1 MTTDPTP
8 TPPPASPTPPSTATT
23 VATTS
28 PVTPAEQTRPP
39 GKRGGKLKWVLLA
52 LLLLL
57 IVGGVVLYMN
67 LNAIVRSTVEKQSA
81 NSLGVNTDLEA
92 ANVSLLGQSV
102 SLRNFQ
108 VAQPQGFGEQAMMSL
123 GGVDVDVSVNELRQD
138 PLRVGEITIRDP
150 KLVIEMKG
158 RDFNIKKFID
168 QLPAGED
175 KPVDNQEPLKLIIND
190 LKVQGAQVVFR
201 PDVQAMSSLPGIG
214 EQLKGLKQEYVLT
227 IPDLA
232 MQNVGTGEGNQN
244 GAEVKE
250 IVTLLISELSS
261 KATQSEQ
268 LPPELRQLLS
278 LNVADITNLA
288 KQKLGEEVNKHLGR
302 VTEDLKAKLP
312 PDAAQAVEGILKDPG
327 AALKDPGKAIEQGLG
342 DILAKR
348 SPTTA
353 STTGPAA
360 PTTAPPTPKQDATKA
375 IEKGIG
381 DLLKRK

>member
-8 TPPPASPTPPSTATT
+8 TSPTPATGSQPATT
-23 VATTS
+23 PAAAA
-28 PVTPAEQTRPP
+28 PAEPP
-39 GKRGGKLKWVLLA
+39 RKRGGKLKWVVLVI
-52 LLLLL
+52 LLLL
-57 IVGGVVLYMN
+57 IIGGVVLYMN
-67 LNAIVRSTVEKQSA
+67 LNSIVRSTVEKQST
-81 NSLGVNTDLEA
+81 NSLGVNTDLEG

-108 VAQPQGFGEQAMMSL
+108 VDQPQGFGDAAMMSL

-138 PLRVGEITIRDP
+138 PLRVGQITIREP

-158 RDFNIKKFID
+158 KEFNIKKFID

-175 KPVDNQEPLKLIIND
+175 KPVEGEEPMKLIIND
-190 LKVQGAQVVFR
+190 LQVRGAQVVFR
-201 PDVQAMSSLPGIG
+201 PDIQAMSSLPGIG
-214 EQLKGLKQEYVLT
+214 DALKGLKQEYVLS

-250 IVTLLISELSS
+250 IVTLLVSELSS

-278 LNVADITNLA
+278 MNVADITNLA
-288 KQKLGEEVNKHLGR
+288 KQKLGEEVNKHLGK
-302 VTEDLKAKLP
+302 VTEEMKSKLP
-312 PDAAQAVEGILKDPG
+312 PEAAQAVEGILKDPG

-342 DILAKR
+342 GILGQK
-348 SPTTA
+348 SPTTT
-353 STTGPAA
+353 STTGPA
-360 PTTAPPTPKQDATKA
+360 TTAPSTPKQDATKA

>member
-8 TPPPASPTPPSTATT
+8 TSPTPAPTPTPAPAATT
-23 VATTS
+23 PPAAT
-28 PVTPAEQTRPP
+28 APP
-39 GKRGGKLKWVLLA
+39 PRKRGGKLKWAFLVI
-52 LLLLL
+52 LLLL

-67 LNAIVRSTVEKQSA
+67 LNRIVRSTVEKQSTA
-81 NSLGVNTDLEA
+81 SLNVNTDLEA

-102 SLRNFQ
+102 SLRNFN
-108 VAQPQGFGEQAMMSL
+108 VSQPQGFGDAAMMSL
-123 GGVDVDVSVNELRQD
+123 GGIDVDVSVNELRQD
-138 PLRVGEITIRDP
+138 PLRVGQITIKDP

-158 RDFNIKKFID
+158 KEFNIKKFID
-168 QLPAGED
+168 QLPPGED
-175 KPVDNQEPLKLIIND
+175 KPVEGQEPMKLIIND
-190 LKVQGAQVVFR
+190 LKVQGATVVFR

-214 EQLKGLKQEYVLT
+214 DALKGLQQEYVLK
-227 IPDLA
+227 IPDIA

-250 IVTLLISELSS
+250 IVTLLVSELSA

-288 KQKLGEEVNKHLGR
+288 KQKLGEEVNKRLGR
-302 VTEDLKAKLP
+302 VTEDLKTKLP
-312 PDAAQAVEGILKDPG
+312 PDAAQAVEGILKDPN
-327 AALKDPGKAIEQGLG
+327 AALKDPGKAIEKGLG
-342 DILAKR
+342 DIIAKR
-348 SPTTA
+348 TSPTTA
-353 STTGPAA
+353 GTPTTGPAGA
-360 PTTAPPTPKQDATKA
+360 STTAPATPKQDAQKA